1 MVNKDYGIN
10 DIETLSFKDGVRKR
24 IAMYL
29 GSADMQGVYNAIQ
42 EIISNSIDEF
52 YMGFGNKI
60 EISLID
66 NLICIRDYGRGV
78 PFGIKED
85 GSNTLVDIF
94 SKAHTGGKFDDKVY
108 NSVAGLN
115 GIGAKATCLS
125 SKTFQ
130 VISYRDNMCAEAW
143 FNKGNLVSYKE
154 YSNPM
159 ALGEKIVE
167 PLHKN
172 GTVITFELD
181 PEVYNLEPIDIKF
194 DVLCERC
201 KNLSYLTKGLTFE
214 LKYITLKIPAQEKVV
229 TYCAKNGLL
238 DLIKDNSDN
247 ALHTNPVYIEV
258 KEGNLQA
265 EIAMMWT
272 KGKEKSFTFTNG
284 LHQSEGG
291 TSLTGVKTAI
301 TTFMKK
307 QFKGEFDGDM
317 ARTGL
322 VYAVACKIPNPSFA
336 NQTKTKINNPELR
349 GLCQRATG
357 QALQEF
363 SIRKPNDFKT
373 IVEFLAKE
381 KKAEQAAARARKQVL
396 ETQKDIEKNQK
407 KKVFAS
413 DKLKDAEFLGE
424 ESTLLIV
431 EGDSAAGGM
440 AKARD
445 YKKYGILAIR
455 GKILNCLSHNEE
467 KIFQNEEIKLLLSA
481 MNINPGRYDPKK
493 LRYGKIAICTDA
505 DSDGYHIGLL
515 IMAALRYLAP
525 QFLEEGRLCWLRSP
539 LYIVKNGKKE
549 SYYFS
554 DEEYNTVR
562 GKIKGE
568 VQRCKGLGALSP
580 EQARLSM
587 FTEEFQRMDTLIPD
601 PNAIILLE
609 ELMGVDV
616 EPRREF
622 VFNKI
627 DFSEVR
633 E

>member
-1 MVNKDYGIN
+1 MANKDYGIN

-52 YMGFGNKI
+52 YMGYGSKI
-60 EISLID
+60 EIGLNG
-66 NLICIRDYGRGV
+66 NLVRVRDYGRGV

-125 SKTFQ
+125 SKHFQ
-130 VISYRDNMCAEAW
+130 VISYRDGKSAEAW
-143 FNKGNLVSYKE
+143 FKEGNLESYEENTTKE
-154 YSNPM
+154 T
-159 ALGEKIVE
+159 
-167 PLHKN
+167 N
-172 GTVITFELD
+172 GTVVVFELD
-181 PEVYNLEPIDIKF
+181 SEVYNLEPIDIKF

-214 LKYITLKIPAQEKVV
+214 LSNRPLSGKTQRV

-238 DLIKDNSDN
+238 DLIKDNCDS

-258 KEGNLQA
+258 KEDHLQA

-363 SIRKPNDFKT
+363 SIRKPNDFKA
-373 IVEFLAKE
+373 IVDFLAKE
-381 KKAEQAAARARKQVL
+381 KKAEQAAERARKQVL
-396 ETQKDIEKNQK
+396 EAVKDVEKNQK
-407 KKVFAS
+407 RKVFAS

-424 ESTLLIV
+424 GSTLLLV
-431 EGDSAAGGM
+431 EGNSAGASM
-440 AKARD
+440 AVARD
-445 YKKYGILAIR
+445 VKKYGILSLR
-455 GKILNCLSHNEE
+455 GKCINCLSNPEE

-481 MNINPGRYDPKK
+481 MNITPGKYDPKK
-493 LRYGKIAICTDA
+493 LRYGKIAICSDA
-505 DSDGYHIGLL
+505 DADGGHIGLL

-525 QFLEEGRLCWLRSP
+525 QFIEEGRLCWLRSP
-539 LYIVKNGKKE
+539 LYIVKSGKKE
-549 SYYFS
+549 SYYFT
-554 DEEYNTVR
+554 DEEFNAVR
-562 GKIKGE
+562 GKIKGD
-568 VQRCKGLGALSP
+568 VSRAKGLGALS
-580 EQARLSM
+580 ESQARASM
-587 FTEEFQRMDTLIPD
+587 FSEEFQRMDVLDADPDSLIM
-601 PNAIILLE
+601 LE
-609 ELMGVDV
+609 ELMGADV
-616 EPRREF
+616 APRREF